1 MVKMMFTVI
10 LFSMVTFFS
19 TDCLLTSMMDKAHYE
34 PQSAY
39 AMGNRPTGQ
48 EKQLPSDNRKANEPK
63 KRKASVPE
71 PSTLVLLGAG
81 IVGIGAY
88 LFSKKR
94 KK

>member
-39 AMGNRPTGQ
+39 AMGNWPPQQERP
-48 EKQLPSDNRKANEPK
+48 PRRDRPRNV
-63 KRKASVPE
+63 SVPE